1 MTKSK
6 TTVVTKTANAP
17 AASQP
22 IVVVNKSS
30 KDGKIKSK
38 DFNLFT
44 QLGSGDKKKGK
55 VSSPESP
62 EELSEADSD
71 DVSEKLV
78 KCIADSINS
87 YSLEKASN

>member
-17 AASQP
+17 AATQP

-44 QLGSGDKKKGK
+44 
-55 VSSPESP
+55 
-62 EELSEADSD
+62 
-71 DVSEKLV
+71 
-78 KCIADSINS
+78 
-87 YSLEKASN
+87 